1 MPNLNVKGESPKPSS
16 GPAPGG
22 GGGGSKLI
30 VTIII
35 VIVVLAGGAFV
46 LNSTGV
52 VKLWGKKKAQPVVM
66 NLPMETPPA
75 EVESAPE
82 TSSPP
87 PAEENPAV
95 AENLT
100 KLEVNAKLGAGK
112 QPQKMIVTG
121 TGMYTIQISSWSST
135 ELANKHAKMFSD
147 AGFEAFVDQRGN
159 YYRVCIGRYETKK
172 AAREQS
178 DKMEHMLES
187 MPVISTVGN

>member
-30 VTIII
+30 ITIII
-35 VIVVLAGGAFV
+35 VIVVLAGGAFI
-46 LNSTGV
+46 LNTTGV

-75 EVESAPE
+75 EIESAPE
-82 TSSPP
+82 TSTPP

-121 TGMYTIQISSWSST
+121 TGMYTIQISSWSSS
-135 ELANKHAKMFSD
+135 ELANKHAKMFAD
-147 AGFEAFVDQRGN
+147 AGFETFVDQRGS